1 MVPRWDMI
9 LSCLDLGEEKPCP
22 HVSNPLLQNSFSKSG
37 YIQKPSTKHIHNYG
51 QMTPN
56 LLSNIPPKQWD
67 PPPHTTTRNIL
78 HILNKVQEQKEKTTS
93 FPFKMVGLH
102 NHMMPLFQFHP
113 FVQSRNLAS
122 TKRAWHLETTDP
134 SDPSQ
139 LTTLELK
146 ALGNKWRRNMILVGG

>member
-9 LSCLDLGEEKPCP
+9 LSCLDLGEEKTCP
-22 HVSNPLLQNSFSKSG
+22 HVSKPLLQNSFLKSG

-56 LLSNIPPKQWD
+56 LLSNIPPKQWG
-67 PPPHTTTRNIL
+67 PPPHKKNIL
-78 HILNKVQEQKEKTTS
+78 HIFNKAQEQKEKTTS

-113 FVQSRNLAS
+113 FVQRRNFAS
-122 TKRAWHLETTDP
+122 TKRAWHFSTDP
-134 SDPSQ
+134 DPSQ
-139 LTTLELK
+139 LTTLERK
-146 ALGNKWRRNMILVGG
+146 ALGNKWRRNMI